1 MAVEGDR
8 VDILEMIPAALLRAA
23 LESLRLP
30 GLFIALLS
38 LSCLQEGQLIWMDVI
53 RKHKVNLGGGVHS
66 SEAFQSLFMACL
78 VLGSCCCPWKGGKKF

>member
-1 MAVEGDR
+1 MAVEGDA

-38 LSCLQEGQLIWMDVI
+38 LSCLQEGQLI
-53 RKHKVNLGGGVHS
+53 
-66 SEAFQSLFMACL
+66 
-78 VLGSCCCPWKGGKKF
+78 